1 MESNLQLQSIFIKYI
16 QLSIITAVVNSM
28 ALYLMNSR
36 TNENKYIKL
45 FLMWTFMLS
54 LYFQLKRNLS
64 FLSIIPIVV
73 VQLIDRSRK
82 H

>member
-16 QLSIITAVVNSM
+16 QLSVITAVVNSM